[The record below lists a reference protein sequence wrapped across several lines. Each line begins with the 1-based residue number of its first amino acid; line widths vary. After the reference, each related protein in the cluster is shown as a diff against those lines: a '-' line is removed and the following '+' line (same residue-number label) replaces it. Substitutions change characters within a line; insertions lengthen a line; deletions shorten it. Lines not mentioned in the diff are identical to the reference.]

1 VLLACFICVV
11 ATPFGVLL
19 IRCTTRFGLV
29 FHNRHLFCFIRLK
42 KKCGCFA
49 SIASLLS
56 GASCRTLCTVHF
68 IPFYTNTCQQTR
80 SLKRNE
86 YLLFTKTTTCTS
98 WFLPSSAKADQ
109 LSAHGWCGLSVSVYG
124 PIVASF
130 GALIDSPIY
139 LLKEKE
145 EMSLLYILAV
155 SIASRVM
162 DVTVCVTTKSTK
174 RVIYVCTT
182 TPYIYACL
190 HLLNVLLPIMNGV
203 TQLK

>member
-1 VLLACFICVV
+1 VIFDWSLLLACFICVV

-109 LSAHGWCGLSVSVYG
+109 LSAHGLSTVLLMHLSVLS
-124 PIVASF
+124 
-130 GALIDSPIY
+130 L
-139 LLKEKE
+139 
-145 EMSLLYILAV
+145 SLLYIFAQRKEERSLL
-155 SIASRVM
+155 
-162 DVTVCVTTKSTK
+162 
-174 RVIYVCTT
+174 
-182 TPYIYACL
+182 YIYIYISSYWHC
-190 HLLNVLLPIMNGV
+190 V
-203 TQLK
+203 

>member
-1 VLLACFICVV
+1 
-11 ATPFGVLL
+11 
-19 IRCTTRFGLV
+19 
-29 FHNRHLFCFIRLK
+29 
-42 KKCGCFA
+42 
-49 SIASLLS
+49 
-56 GASCRTLCTVHF
+56 
-68 IPFYTNTCQQTR
+68 
-80 SLKRNE
+80 
-86 YLLFTKTTTCTS
+86 
-98 WFLPSSAKADQ
+98 
-109 LSAHGWCGLSVSVYG
+109 VSVYG

-174 RVIYVCTT
+174 RVIYIGLHH
-182 TPYIYACL
+182 YSIYACC
-190 HLLNVLLPIMNGV
+190 LNVLLPIMNGV